1 MLTIDEWE
9 CYNFSQKVTK
19 LVNRNILIINWSTSF
34 VLLSS
39 LQVGSIT
46 NFFAIYL
53 ITNFTDALFNEK
65 EKYKAICDDLDGT
78 FAELT
83 GY

>member
-1 MLTIDEWE
+1 MFTPLQLLQTTLTPLSISYGSRSALQDLLV
-9 CYNFSQKVTK
+9 YFKNFALLPDNARK
-19 LVNRNILIINWSTSF
+19 LRKRPLM
-34 VLLSS
+34 
-39 LQVGSIT
+39 
-46 NFFAIYL
+46 
-53 ITNFTDALFNEK
+53 FTDALFNEK

>member
-1 MLTIDEWE
+1 MTNGNAITSLK
-9 CYNFSQKVTK
+9 KVTK
-19 LVNRNILIINWSTSF
+19 LLNRNILIINWSISF

-39 LQVGSIT
+39 LQVRSIT

>member
-1 MLTIDEWE
+1 MRIPDT
-9 CYNFSQKVTK
+9 
-19 LVNRNILIINWSTSF
+19 
-34 VLLSS
+34 
-39 LQVGSIT
+39 
-46 NFFAIYL
+46 
-53 ITNFTDALFNEK
+53 LFGEK

>member
-1 MLTIDEWE
+1 MASHNLQKLFNQ
-9 CYNFSQKVTK
+9 NFSNKNSFS
-19 LVNRNILIINWSTSF
+19 LLIFKFKGRDRADSF
-34 VLLSS
+34 LNVVIKSH
-39 LQVGSIT
+39 
-46 NFFAIYL
+46 NFP
-53 ITNFTDALFNEK
+53 DALFSEK

>member
-1 MLTIDEWE
+1 MFFTSISSTYISDNPSV
-9 CYNFSQKVTK
+9 YAADTNA
-19 LVNRNILIINWSTSF
+19 ILS
-34 VLLSS
+34 
-39 LQVGSIT
+39 
-46 NFFAIYL
+46 
-53 ITNFTDALFNEK
+53 DALFNEK